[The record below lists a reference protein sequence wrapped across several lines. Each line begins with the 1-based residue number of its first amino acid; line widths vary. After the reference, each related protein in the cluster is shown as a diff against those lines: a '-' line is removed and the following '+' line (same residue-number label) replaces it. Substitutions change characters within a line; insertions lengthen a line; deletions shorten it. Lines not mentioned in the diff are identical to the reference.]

1 MYYRLMASFI
11 KFVTQCKSTLSFA
24 LCLLTLLV
32 VIGDEDFQSE
42 PDDSVVVL
50 SPNETRKCVNV
61 TIIDDETVE
70 EVEPFEVSITIP
82 SGQPA
87 IDTGE
92 IVPSSM
98 QIYGTVNIM
107 DDDGMPVWHNII
119 QQY

>member
-1 MYYRLMASFI
+1 M
-11 KFVTQCKSTLSFA
+11 QCRSTLFFA
-24 LCLLTLLV
+24 PCILTLLV
-32 VIGDEDFQSE
+32 VIGDEDFESGLA
-42 PDDSVVVL
+42 DSVVVL

-70 EVEPFEVSITIP
+70 EVEPFEVSIIIP

-107 DDDGMPVWHNII
+107 DDDGMPVWNNII
-119 QQY
+119 HNNTDT